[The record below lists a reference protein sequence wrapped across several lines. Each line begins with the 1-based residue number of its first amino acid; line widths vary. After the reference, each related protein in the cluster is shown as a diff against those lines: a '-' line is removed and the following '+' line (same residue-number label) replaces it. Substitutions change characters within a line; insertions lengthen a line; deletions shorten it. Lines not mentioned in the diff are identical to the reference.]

1 MPPDLASFGKGLS
14 FLAFANVWT
23 TNTCFPKSELMY
35 KMPHLYSKCTQI
47 WGSCCYMSSREGRQG
62 LGGPER
68 KRQLKLREAGLAW
81 WKWHKTRSAEF
92 CCYQT
97 IWLWTGNFSS
107 LFPHLWDG
115 ESHISGKHCWG
126 GWRRKHIYSFL
137 SLPFSVAKY
146 LLRDAT
152 ICWAPTKCQ
161 APVSLSF
168 PNNWKCFHKCQTWR
182 DMVPKVGCHFDTN
195 SHTPQPACDSPL
207 WEGDMASGSL
217 VYSTVSSTGDGRAS
231 IFPFFHSQFP
241 LYF

>member
-23 TNTCFPKSELMY
+23 TNTCFPKPELMY

-97 IWLWTGNFSS
+97 I
-107 LFPHLWDG
+107 
-115 ESHISGKHCWG
+115 
-126 GWRRKHIYSFL
+126 
-137 SLPFSVAKY
+137 
-146 LLRDAT
+146 
-152 ICWAPTKCQ
+152 
-161 APVSLSF
+161 
-168 PNNWKCFHKCQTWR
+168 
-182 DMVPKVGCHFDTN
+182 
-195 SHTPQPACDSPL
+195 
-207 WEGDMASGSL
+207 
-217 VYSTVSSTGDGRAS
+217 
-231 IFPFFHSQFP
+231 
-241 LYF
+241 